1 MDKLINISQL
11 SKLLNLVDKNSNKP
25 LNYILR
31 YWEKEFKQ
39 INPKIINN
47 RRYYSL
53 NQVRIIKKIKYLLK
67 DKGLTVSGVK
77 KALNTKRNDLDYRNN
92 LEDKTKELLKKINKL
107 KKYGKKKTHVKVRL
121 VPESNPDSKFI
132 YYAKKP
138 TKGEKAKD
146 KLKLKKY
153 NPNTRKHEIFVEKKI
168 ATS

>member
-1 MDKLINISQL
+1 MNKFVTISEA
-11 SKLLNLVDKNSNKP
+11 SKILNLIDPLTKKP

-92 LEDKTKELLKKINKL
+92 LEDKTKVLLKKINKL
-107 KKYGKKKTHVKVRL
+107 KKYGKKN
-121 VPESNPDSKFI
+121 S
-132 YYAKKP
+132 
-138 TKGEKAKD
+138 
-146 KLKLKKY
+146 
-153 NPNTRKHEIFVEKKI
+153 RK
-168 ATS
+168 S

>member
-67 DKGLTVSGVK
+67 DKGLTVDGVK

-92 LEDKTKELLKKINKL
+92 LEDKTKILLKKINKL
-107 KKYGKKKTHVKVRL
+107 KKYGKKN
-121 VPESNPDSKFI
+121 S
-132 YYAKKP
+132 
-138 TKGEKAKD
+138 
-146 KLKLKKY
+146 
-153 NPNTRKHEIFVEKKI
+153 RK
-168 ATS
+168 S

>member
-1 MDKLINISQL
+1 MDKLINISEL

-77 KALNTKRNDLDYRNN
+77 KVLNTKRNDLDYRNN
-92 LEDKTKELLKKINKL
+92 LEDKTKLLLKKIKKL
-107 KKYGKKKTHVKVRL
+107 KNYGKKI
-121 VPESNPDSKFI
+121 S
-132 YYAKKP
+132 
-138 TKGEKAKD
+138 
-146 KLKLKKY
+146 
-153 NPNTRKHEIFVEKKI
+153 RK
-168 ATS
+168 S